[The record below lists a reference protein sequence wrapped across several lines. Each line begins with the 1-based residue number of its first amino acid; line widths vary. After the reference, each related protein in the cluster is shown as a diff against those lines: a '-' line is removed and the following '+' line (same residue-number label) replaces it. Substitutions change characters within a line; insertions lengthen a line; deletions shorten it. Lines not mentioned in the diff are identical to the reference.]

1 MTKEERLKKRHNSE
15 KRFRFYGLAS
25 IFVALLFVLILVNNI
40 FSKGSSAFMKTA
52 INVEVF
58 FDPELLEVK
67 NGSTLD
73 EIQEADFY
81 DVTIET
87 ILKSYPAKNLDE
99 ENELIDLF
107 TTDAEIEIKNAF
119 IKNNNLVG
127 KKINLE
133 ITASDDIDQ
142 LHKGNYPRDLPE
154 DRRRISNFQLKIY
167 DNFVADEKIVK
178 NFNNYFFSNGDSRD
192 PELAGIGGALVGSF
206 YSILICLLLSFPVA
220 VLASI
225 YLEEFAPKNK
235 ITDFIEININNLAAV
250 PSIVYGLL
258 ALQILLATI
267 QLPRSTPLVAGI
279 TLALMT
285 LPRIIIPCRASLK
298 AVPPSIRE
306 GALAVGAS
314 KFQSVFHH
322 VVPLALP
329 GTLSGTIIGL
339 AQALGET
346 APLILIG
353 MVAFVVDIP
362 ATPIDPSASLP
373 VQVYLW
379 SESAERGFVEKTSAT
394 IMMLLS
400 FLIVMNFLAVY
411 LRQKFE
417 KRWN

>member
-178 NFNNYFFSNGDSRD
+178 NFNNYFFSNGDSRN

-400 FLIVMNFLAVY
+400 FLIVMNFVAVY

>member
-1 MTKEERLKKRHNSE
+1 MNKSERLKQRHRAE
-15 KRFRFYGLAS
+15 KRFKFYGIAS
-25 IFVALLFVLILVNNI
+25 VTIAIIFVLILIQNI
-40 FSKGSSAFMKTA
+40 FSKGSSAFQKTV
-52 INVEVF
+52 IKVDV
-58 FDPELLEVK
+58 
-67 NGSTLD
+67 
-73 EIQEADFY
+73 FY
-81 DVTIET
+81 D
-87 ILKSYPAKNLDE
+87 S
-99 ENELIDLF
+99 ELIDLNNGA
-107 TTDAEIEIKNAF
+107 TLKEIYDTDFYDLTIENLLKTYPSKNRDEEDELLKLFSSEAEYEIKNAF
-119 IKNNNLVG
+119 LNNNQLID
-127 KKINLE
+127 KTITLE

-154 DRRRISNFQLKIY
+154 DRRSITDNQLFIY
-167 DNFVADEKIVK
+167 DYFVENEIINK
-178 NFNNYFFSNGDSRD
+178 NFNNYFFTNGDSRD

-206 YSILICLLLSFPVA
+206 YSIIICLLIAFPIA

-258 ALQILLATI
+258 ALQVLLATLH
-267 QLPRSTPLVAGI
+267 LPRSTPLVAGI

-362 ATPIDPSASLP
+362 STPIDPSASLP

-394 IMMLLS
+394 IMILLS
-400 FLIVMNFLAVY
+400 FLIMMNFIAVY

>member
-1 MTKEERLKKRHNSE
+1 MTKEERLKKRHSAE

-25 IFVALLFVLILVNNI
+25 IFVALLFVLILVQNI
-40 FSKGSSAFMKTA
+40 FSKGSSAFKKTV
-52 INVEVF
+52 IKTEVF
-58 FDPELLEVK
+58 YNQELLELK
-67 NGSTLD
+67 NGASEKD
-73 EIQEADFY
+73 IINADFY
-81 DVTIET
+81 EVMIESL
-87 ILKSYPAKNLDE
+87 IKSFPAKNIDE
-99 ENELIDLF
+99 ENELIRLF
-107 TTDAEIEIKNAF
+107 SADAEYEIKKAF
-119 IKNNNLVG
+119 LNNNNLIG
-127 KKINLE
+127 EKIILDL
-133 ITASDDIDQ
+133 TASDDIDQ

-154 DRRRISNFQLKIY
+154 DRRRISNFQLAIY
-167 DNFVADEKIVK
+167 ANFVENDKIGK
-178 NFNNYFFSNGDSRD
+178 NFNNYYLTKGDSRD
-192 PELAGIGGALVGSF
+192 PELAGIGGAIVGSI
-206 YSILICLLLSFPVA
+206 YSILICLLLAFPVA

-225 YLEEFAPKNK
+225 YLEEFAPKNR

-322 VVPLALP
+322 VVPLAMP

-362 ATPIDPSASLP
+362 SSPIDPSSSLP

-394 IMMLLS
+394 IMILLT
-400 FLIVMNFLAVY
+400 FLMIMNFLAVY

>member
-1 MTKEERLKKRHNSE
+1 MTKEERLKKRHSAE

-25 IFVALLFVLILVNNI
+25 IFVALLFVLILVQNI
-40 FSKGSSAFMKTA
+40 FSKGSSAFKKTV
-52 INVEVF
+52 IKTEVF
-58 FDPELLEVK
+58 YNQELLELK
-67 NGSTLD
+67 NGASEKD
-73 EIQEADFY
+73 IINADFY
-81 DVTIET
+81 EVMIESL
-87 ILKSYPAKNLDE
+87 IKSFPAKNIDE
-99 ENELIDLF
+99 ENELIRLF
-107 TTDAEIEIKNAF
+107 SADAEYEIKKAF
-119 IKNNNLVG
+119 LNNNNLIG
-127 KKINLE
+127 EKIILDL
-133 ITASDDIDQ
+133 TASDDIDQ
-142 LHKGNYPRDLPE
+142 LPKGNYPRDLPE
-154 DRRRISNFQLKIY
+154 DRRRISNFQLAIY
-167 DNFVADEKIVK
+167 DNFVENDKIGK
-178 NFNNYFFSNGDSRD
+178 NFNNYYFTKGDSRD
-192 PELAGIGGALVGSF
+192 PELAGIGGAIVGSI
-206 YSILICLLLSFPVA
+206 YSILICLLLAFPVA

-322 VVPLALP
+322 VVPLAMP

-362 ATPIDPSASLP
+362 SSPIDPSSSLP

-394 IMMLLS
+394 IMILLT
-400 FLIVMNFLAVY
+400 FLMIMNFLAVY

>member
-1 MTKEERLKKRHNSE
+1 MTKEERLKKRHSAE

-25 IFVALLFVLILVNNI
+25 IFVALLFVLILVQNI
-40 FSKGSSAFMKTA
+40 FSKGSSAFKKTV
-52 INVEVF
+52 IKTEVF
-58 FDPELLEVK
+58 YNQELLELK
-67 NGSTLD
+67 NGASEKD
-73 EIQEADFY
+73 IINADFY
-81 DVTIET
+81 EVMIESL
-87 ILKSYPAKNLDE
+87 IKSFPAKNIDE
-99 ENELIDLF
+99 ENELIRLF
-107 TTDAEIEIKNAF
+107 SADAEYEIKKAF
-119 IKNNNLVG
+119 LNNNNLIG
-127 KKINLE
+127 EKIILDL
-133 ITASDDIDQ
+133 TASDDIDQ

-154 DRRRISNFQLKIY
+154 DRRRISNFQLAIY
-167 DNFVADEKIVK
+167 DNFVENGKIDK
-178 NFNNYFFSNGDSRD
+178 NFNNYYFTKGDSRD
-192 PELAGIGGALVGSF
+192 PELAGIGGAIVGSI
-206 YSILICLLLSFPVA
+206 YSILICLLLAFPVA

-322 VVPLALP
+322 VVPLAMP

-362 ATPIDPSASLP
+362 SSPIDPSSSLP

-394 IMMLLS
+394 IMILLT
-400 FLIVMNFLAVY
+400 FLMMMNFLAVY